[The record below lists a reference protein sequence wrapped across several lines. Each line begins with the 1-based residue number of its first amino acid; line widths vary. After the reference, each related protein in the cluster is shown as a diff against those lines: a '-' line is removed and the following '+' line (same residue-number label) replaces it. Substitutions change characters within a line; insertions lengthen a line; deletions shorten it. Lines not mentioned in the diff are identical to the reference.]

1 MSTDDADDNPEEM
14 RARIRREADPEFLA
28 LAVRCMTLATRL
40 KQQGEV
46 AQLDA
51 GIFTADDSTPADAA
65 TLCRGQAALF
75 RESAALHNDL
85 AETYE
90 QLGEYFARKA

>member
-1 MSTDDADDNPEEM
+1 M
-14 RARIRREADPEFLA
+14 RDRIRREADPEFLA
-28 LAVRCMTLATRL
+28 LALRCMTLASRL
-40 KQQGEV
+40 KQQGQV

-51 GIFTADDSTPADAA
+51 GIFTAGDSTPADAA

-75 RESAALHNDL
+75 RETAALQQEL

-90 QLGEYFARKA
+90 HLAEYFDRKA